1 MARTGLR
8 KDLTTRLTLFV
19 LMALS
24 AVAQSD
30 ETCPGGSLAFTT
42 YYGQFG
48 RIEAMCQEITHQGMS
63 PETGEVFADTY
74 RYVLTDRKAVP
85 FLRLVGHDEEE
96 HWLALRGGDLLFL
109 YDGEGEPPL
118 FFGVTGS
125 KRRLQALHYFP
136 EAFSASSF
144 LTEGDTEYSPD
155 NLDWHWTRKPWV
167 EGVPGQGIG
176 EEIYIDRWFGRLW
189 ISIGFVS
196 YDRPELYELN
206 SRPKTIRVVSEA
218 TGEERVVELED
229 TPNLQPIDVPGDWE
243 TASDGG
249 IRIIIEEVFPGSRW
263 EDTAINFIVF
273 F

>member
-1 MARTGLR
+1 MKRSLLG
-8 KDLTTRLTLFV
+8 KDLTILVTLSLLIAFP
-19 LMALS
+19 AL
-24 AVAQSD
+24 ARSD
-30 ETCPGGSLAFTT
+30 ENCPGGLLAFRT

-48 RIEAMCQEITHQGMS
+48 RITAMCEEITYQGMR
-63 PETGEVFADTY
+63 PQTGEAFSDTY
-74 RYVLTDRKAVP
+74 RYLLTEDEGVP
-85 FLRLVGHDEEE
+85 FLRLFGHEEKR
-96 HWLALRGGDLLFL
+96 WLALRGGDLLFL
-109 YDGEGEPPL
+109 YEGEGEPPL

-125 KRRLQALHYFP
+125 KRRLQALYYAP
-136 EAFSASSF
+136 DAFSASSF
-144 LTEGDTEYSPD
+144 LTEGDIEYSPD
-155 NLDWHWTRKPWV
+155 NLDRHWTRKPWV

-176 EEIYIDRWFGRLW
+176 EEIHIDRWFGRLW

-206 SRPKTIRVVSEA
+206 SRPKTIRVISEA

-249 IRIIIEEVFPGSRW
+249 IRIIIEEVYPGTRW
-263 EDTAINFIVF
+263 EDTAVNFIVF

>member
-1 MARTGLR
+1 MVLSCGALTVGIFIGLGLLSPLPGFGQEDR
-8 KDLTTRLTLFV
+8 DCQCGTLKG
-19 LMALS
+19 
-24 AVAQSD
+24 
-30 ETCPGGSLAFTT
+30 ET
-42 YYGQFG
+42 YYGDYFDQVEFDCD
-48 RIEAMCQEITHQGMS
+48 ELTHQEIDPM
-63 PETGEVFADTY
+63 TGERTAQTY
-74 RYVLTDRKAVP
+74 GY
-85 FLRLVGHDEEE
+85 RLEERGKVGFVSLAQAGNAQ
-96 HWLALRGGDLLFL
+96 WLMLRGGDLMFL
-109 YDGEGEPPL
+109 YDDEAEPP
-118 FFGVTGS
+118 FFRAAKGGPNAVE
-125 KRRLQALHYFP
+125 AFYYFQD
-136 EAFSASSF
+136 AFSASSS
-144 LTEGDTEYSPD
+144 LTEGDITYGAE
-155 NLDWHWTRKPWV
+155 NLGSHSTRKPWV